1 MIGIYNGAVQ
11 SGDQSGTLVSDD
23 NKITMV
29 LNSSQNQEDT
39 QTIAIRAT
47 EAQYQTVGD
56 VEISLVG
63 TTASKWA
70 LSEDNSSWGEWGAKL
85 TLTSPNIGNKNKLL
99 YIKAKATEDEGAK
112 NDISVNLRVSC
123 TVGTI

>member
-11 SGDQSGTLVSDD
+11 SGDLSGSLVNDS
-23 NKITMV
+23 NRITMV

-70 LSEDNSSWGEWGAKL
+70 LSEDGQSWGEWGAKL
-85 TLTSPNIGNKNKLL
+85 TLTNPNIGYRNKLL

-123 TVGTI
+123 TVGTV